1 MGGNVRCIQYQ
12 MQQDEECAV
21 RCLHVIDSGHPA
33 GWGCDAAQQQHP
45 AASDQTHHFHIISE
59 GDYLDTV
66 AAQPF
71 PLTDTGTA
79 VVDLAWL
86 Q

>member
-1 MGGNVRCIQYQ
+1 MKNVLS
-12 MQQDEECAV
+12 DV
-21 RCLHVIDSGHPA
+21 SVLSTLDNPLLLLPA

-45 AASDQTHHFHIISE
+45 AASDQTHLNSGHHFHIISE

-71 PLTDTGTA
+71 PLTHPGTA